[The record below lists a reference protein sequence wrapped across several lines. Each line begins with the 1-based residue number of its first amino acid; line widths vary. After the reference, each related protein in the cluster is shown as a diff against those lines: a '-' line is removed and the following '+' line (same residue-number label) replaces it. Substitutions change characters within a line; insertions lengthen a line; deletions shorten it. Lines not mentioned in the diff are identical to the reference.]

1 MSRTFKDSREAKYR
15 NWMSVFTPSEF
26 NRWRRKQARG
36 KAAQD
41 LRNGREP
48 APRYPSDLYW

>member
-1 MSRTFKDSREAKYR
+1 MSRTFKDSRHAKMQ

-26 NRWRRKQARG
+26 NRWRRKQARVR
-36 KAAQD
+36 AAQD

-48 APRYPSDLYW
+48 APRYPYDLYW

>member
-1 MSRTFKDSREAKYR
+1 MSRTFKDSRHAKMQ
-15 NWMSVFTPSEF
+15 NWVSVFTPSEF
-26 NRWRRKQARG
+26 NRWRRKQARV

-48 APRYPSDLYW
+48 APRYPYDLYW